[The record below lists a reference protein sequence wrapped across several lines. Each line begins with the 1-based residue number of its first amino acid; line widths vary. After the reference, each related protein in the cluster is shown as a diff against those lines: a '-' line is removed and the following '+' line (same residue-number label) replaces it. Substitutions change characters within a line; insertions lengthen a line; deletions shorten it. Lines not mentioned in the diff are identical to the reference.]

1 MVKKSTK
8 LKNDNTNTA
17 IAAESPMD
25 QRMNIVASS
34 SRLGRYAGGSLAQMP
49 ESDVYLP
56 LPHETRARAGA
67 EAEAEAEDGAEV
79 LTLDDHQA
87 KDRDVVTMDV
97 VPTKSRDRLAE
108 LKELDENA
116 DLVLVAN
123 KDYQNTILATMQ
135 KIAHAAARTEE
146 LEVRSASF

>member
-8 LKNDNTNTA
+8 LKNDNTTTA
-17 IAAESPMD
+17 IAANSPMD

-34 SRLGRYAGGSLAQMP
+34 SRLGMYEGGSLAQMP

-56 LPHETRARAGA
+56 LPHETRARA
-67 EAEAEAEDGAEV
+67 EAEAEDGAEV
-79 LTLDDHQA
+79 LMRDDHQA
-87 KDRDVVTMDV
+87 KDRDVVMMD
-97 VPTKSRDRLAE
+97 VPTKSSDRLAE